1 MKQTNK
7 QKKKIYVSFSEEGGE
22 APPVEE
28 SVDPEKSVTVK
39 TRIKKVSPGVYTS
52 EVSTASR

>member
-1 MKQTNK
+1 MALLH
-7 QKKKIYVSFSEEGGE
+7 IYVSFSEEGGE